1 MPEKCSG
8 WLYFMEDKYVK
19 TFFCPIKAR
28 FKNMQVY
35 KEKIKAAVPK
45 QLYEKSFAN
54 FDQTK
59 AQVQYDVVKKFIF
72 KKAYLGGSNL
82 LLIGGYGCGKTH
94 LAVAAIRETMIS
106 GTAAFF
112 QSSFFFDTIQAIHEK
127 FDTIKDFDLVV
138 IDDLSNETNNRI
150 VIQEL
155 YGFLNYR
162 YEAKKGIILTTNISL
177 DSLKEILGD
186 RLIDRLAE
194 RSLPVLF
201 DAGSYRKFERGK
213 FISWSL

>member
-1 MPEKCSG
+1 M
-8 WLYFMEDKYVK
+8 L
-19 TFFCPIKAR
+19 A
-28 FKNMQVY
+28 Y
-35 KEKIKAAVPK
+35 KEKIKVNVPK
-45 QLYEKSFAN
+45 QLYDKSFAN
-54 FDQTK
+54 FDQSK
-59 AQVQYDVVKKFIF
+59 AQSQYDIVKKYVL
-72 KKAYLGGSNL
+72 KRAYLEGSSL

-94 LAVAAIRETMIS
+94 LAVAAIREVMIS